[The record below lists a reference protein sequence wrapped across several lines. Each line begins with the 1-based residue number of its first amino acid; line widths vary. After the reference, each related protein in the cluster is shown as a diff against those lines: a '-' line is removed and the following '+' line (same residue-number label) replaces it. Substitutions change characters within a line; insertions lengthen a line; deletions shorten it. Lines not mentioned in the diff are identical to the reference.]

1 MNAPRILLRS
11 VAIAILSG
19 SFATAAD
26 QPKKEDPVSPPA
38 SKPAGVPPSP
48 VPTSF
53 SPVVPS
59 EDFKTTLE
67 RMKSEKAGI
76 EKKHHDLLVERYD
89 LRDDPAPGVTMAR
102 KKPVQEGVRVRL
114 PKDTTWDELAKMS
127 PEQIREKDVW
137 PAGFFPLPHPNH
149 PEGGMVFPKFEI
161 EELKKQEQRDL
172 TRFDLDFDLPGS
184 SVAGISCAHFPHHS
198 P

>member
-1 MNAPRILLRS
+1 MKLLPS
-11 VAIAILSG
+11 LLYSSIVLLLG
-19 SFATAAD
+19 TSFAFGAD
-26 QPKKEDPVSPPA
+26 EAKRKGAPPSPA
-38 SKPAGVPPSP
+38 SKPADVPPNP

-53 SPVVPS
+53 SPVVPK
-59 EDFKTTLE
+59 EDFKTTLD
-67 RMKSEKAGI
+67 RMKAEKPGI
-76 EKKHHDLLVERYD
+76 EKKQHDLLLHRYD

-102 KKPVQEGVRVRL
+102 KKAVQQGVRVLL
-114 PKDTTWDELAKMS
+114 PEGRTWDQLAGMT

-172 TRFDLDFDLPGS
+172 TRFDLDFDLPD
-184 SVAGISCAHFPHHS
+184 HLLPEFRRPFF
-198 P
+198 